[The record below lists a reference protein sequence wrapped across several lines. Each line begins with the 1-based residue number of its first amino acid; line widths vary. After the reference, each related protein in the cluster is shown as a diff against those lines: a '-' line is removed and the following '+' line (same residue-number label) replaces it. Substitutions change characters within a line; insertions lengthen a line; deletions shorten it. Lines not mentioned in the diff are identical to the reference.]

1 MKIAEV
7 RQFLSESFNFSKHI
21 NFEDYIASKTVEE
34 DEITTEILGGAPSD
48 TLNSGDNYSSGDMRV
63 PGVLGKIQ
71 KRKKDEDSED
81 ISSPTLYRYMSIG
94 ELEDILAYNA
104 FKNLINFFDDTEGL
118 RKNPAGQ
125 LPFFKSFTTKI
136 TKEALNDFMG
146 PKHIIVLFDAKV
158 LANSSTKFSKCKL
171 LPYNFDEG
179 DGAIHEYEYR
189 LFSEHNRIP
198 VNPGKAIKGI
208 IFCPEGGE
216 ISPEEK
222 EEILLNLDYAG
233 VDMRK
238 QGKVQVIRSW
248 KPLRRHFLCLSEND
262 RLLSTK

>member
-1 MKIAEV
+1 MKISQI
-7 RQFLSESFNFSKHI
+7 RQFLSESFNVSRHIQLEDFLVSK
-21 NFEDYIASKTVEE
+21 SQEE
-34 DEITTEILGGAPSD
+34 DEEIMGNFTPGDMLH
-48 TLNSGDNYSSGDMRV
+48 SGDNYNTGDMRV
-63 PGVLGKIQ
+63 PKVLGKVQ
-71 KRKKDEDSED
+71 KSKKDEDSED
-81 ISSPTLYRYMSIG
+81 VSSSILYRYMSIS
-94 ELEDILAYNA
+94 ELEDILTYNA
-104 FKNLINFFDDTEGL
+104 FKNLINFFDDSEGI
-118 RKNPAGQ
+118 RENPAGQ

-146 PKHIIVLFDAKV
+146 PNHIIVLFDAAA

-189 LFSEHNRIP
+189 LFSEHNKIP
-198 VNPGKAIKGI
+198 VNPSKAIKGI

-233 VDMRK
+233 VDMHK

-248 KPLRRHFLCLSEND
+248 KPLRRHFLWLSD
-262 RLLSTK
+262 DDTLISTK

>member
-1 MKIAEV
+1 MKISQI
-7 RQFLSESFNFSKHI
+7 RQLLSESFNISKHI
-21 NFEDYIASKTVEE
+21 QFEDILASKSQEE
-34 DEITTEILGGAPSD
+34 DEEIMGNFTPGD
-48 TLNSGDNYSSGDMRV
+48 TLHSGDNYNPGDMRA
-63 PGVLGKIQ
+63 PKVLGKVQ

-81 ISSPTLYRYMSIG
+81 VSSSILYRYMSIS
-94 ELEDILAYNA
+94 ELEDILTYNA
-104 FKNLINFFDDTEGL
+104 FKNLINFFDDSEGL

-136 TKEALNDFMG
+136 TQEALNDFMG
-146 PKHIIVLFDAKV
+146 PDHIIVLFDATV

-189 LFSEHNRIP
+189 LFSEHNRVP

-233 VDMRK
+233 VDMHK

-248 KPLRRHFLCLSEND
+248 KPLRRHFLWLSED
-262 RLLSTK
+262 DTLLSTK

>member
-21 NFEDYIASKTVEE
+21 NFEDYMASKPVEE
-34 DEITTEILGGAPSD
+34 DEMTTAILGGTPSD
-48 TLNSGDNYSSGDMRV
+48 TLNSGDNYFSDDMRV

-81 ISSPTLYRYMSIG
+81 ISSPTLYRYMSIS

-104 FKNLINFFDDTEGL
+104 FKNLINFFDDSEGF

-208 IFCPEGGE
+208 IFCPEGGK

-233 VDMRK
+233 VDMHK
-238 QGKVQVIRSW
+238 QGKVQVVRSW
-248 KPLRRHFLCLSEND
+248 KPLRRHFLWLSED
-262 RLLSTK
+262 DTLLSTK